1 MFSCQNTSL
10 FSKRNV
16 SINLGDVDRA
26 VPQHF
31 LNIADIYISFQQ
43 TCCKSMSEHMGGN
56 VLSNCCNGSI
66 FIYHSADSLI
76 CQGTATLVSKK
87 VVAIGYLRI
96 KSSLYLLSILITEVF
111 PIWIRRSLLPL
122 PYIRM
127 LPSYR
132 LISLTFSAQS
142 SEIRMPV
149 ANKSSITAA
158 SLREFLL
165 W

>member
-43 TCCKSMSEHMGGN
+43 TCCKSMSEHMGGT

-96 KSSLYLLSILITEVF
+96 KIIFVF
-111 PIWIRRSLLPL
+111 
-122 PYIRM
+122 
-127 LPSYR
+127 
-132 LISLTFSAQS
+132 AQYTY
-142 SEIRMPV
+142 
-149 ANKSSITAA
+149 N
-158 SLREFLL
+158 
-165 W
+165 